1 MVWFTERMARAG
13 AGRKCL
19 TKGVL
24 FARES
29 AFVEGGIP
37 VCPEEGVTGFCVDQ
51 LDHQQI
57 IKR

>member
-1 MVWFTERMARAG
+1 MARFTEIASPVG
-13 AGRKCL
+13 TGRNCL

-37 VCPEEGVTGFCVDQ
+37 VRPEEGMTGFCVDQ

-57 IKR
+57 IK